1 MSVPLAWQEIN
12 ESRRFCHWRQFL
24 VGHRLSAMAIF
35 LLVLLLLGSGFAA
48 LKGWTTDT
56 RDTDYRL

>member
-1 MSVPLAWQEIN
+1 MMV
-12 ESRRFCHWRQFL
+12 
-24 VGHRLSAMAIF
+24 F

-48 LKGWTTDT
+48 VKGWTSDS